1 MLDTSLEVSI
11 VKGHLKLLKVTGG
24 HLRSFLEFKI
34 THSYHIFLKSVV
46 SSFDMHLVKVCN
58 VIPV

>member
-1 MLDTSLEVSI
+1 MLDTSLEVYI

-34 THSYHIFLKSVV
+34 THSYHILFQVLI
-46 SSFDMHLVKVCN
+46 C
-58 VIPV
+58 I